1 MYAVLARDYDG
12 DTDWCCT
19 CLHLNAQ
26 LHIYGYIELNKAI
39 SRLNNKDYCCPIKAK
54 APKEQ
59 LQSVLSQRMLL
70 APALHDIVVLMEV
83 TYNARRENNCDVTG
97 ALTPTAISPDDTP
110 CASEDDKA
118 STDKA
123 STDKSC
129 DAPPSGNE
137 HDTASTT
144 YEGSTQDPQTKTYIH
159 ADYYERIKGTIAV
172 EDGTVR
178 TPSSYNCN
186 VETKNA
192 LKNRKRR
199 TPARVHNPATDDM
212 THMSTPSGNEH
223 DKASTTNET
232 STKEDKANHAHNANR
247 RIAPDD
253 ISCDAPP
260 SGNGH
265 DIASTYNESSTD
277 DPQTEKYNPAD
288 YYEWEGQWYKWDDE
302 EWGQEWLTKKSPK
315 PNKKEPVNTRVR
327 NWMLAMRRN
336 MKPEVKQAALRPFTI
351 TRERLHEVRSYS
363 L

>member
-1 MYAVLARDYDG
+1 MYAVLARDYDA

-159 ADYYERIKGTIAV
+159 ADYYERINGTIAV

-199 TPARVHNPATDDM
+199 TPARVHNLATDDM

-223 DKASTTNET
+223 DK
-232 STKEDKANHAHNANR
+232 
-247 RIAPDD
+247 
-253 ISCDAPP
+253 
-260 SGNGH
+260 G
-265 DIASTYNESSTD
+265 STYNESSTD
-277 DPQTEKYNPAD
+277 DPQTQKYNPAD